1 MGELALAHPGQVL
14 SDQRAYALACRD
26 HVLKHHVVKMQG
38 RAYVTVAG
46 ATQVASL
53 MGFSCRECGCVF
65 VHAQEGL
72 AAHWLATVEVVDRD
86 GQVIGRGSAI
96 CSTEER
102 QWKNRD
108 SFAQRSMA
116 ITRAAGKALR
126 LCLGHV
132 FAMLGDGVQATT
144 AEEMPPEMAEP
155 EQADEPAL
163 PHSLEAYILGVE
175 ACKGK
180 KGTPYWRVKFRFQ
193 GMEHTLTAFKPVPQ
207 GERNSHLTLG
217 VSKTGDQFIERVGP
231 VIEGDG

>member
-1 MGELALAHPGQVL
+1 MGELALAQPGAVL
-14 SDQRAYALACRD
+14 SEQRAYALACRD
-26 HVLKHHVVKMQG
+26 HVLKHHVVRMQG

-53 MGFSCRECGCVF
+53 MGYSCREVGCVF
-65 VHAQEGL
+65 VHQQDGL

-86 GQVIGRGSAI
+86 GAVIGRGSAI
-96 CSTEER
+96 CSTQER

-108 SFAQRSMA
+108 AFAQRSMA

-144 AEEMPPEMAEP
+144 AEEMPPDEPSEP
-155 EQADEPAL
+155 EAELPDVRFEGYVESFEAL
-163 PHSLEAYILGVE
+163 
-175 ACKGK
+175 KGK
-180 KGTPYWRVKFRFQ
+180 KGTPYWRVTLRYLGKV
-193 GMEHTLTAFKPVPQ
+193 HTLTSFKPVCKGSAMVQ
-207 GERNSHLTLG
+207 LG
-217 VSKTGDQFIERVGP
+217 RTAKGDQFIEALEP